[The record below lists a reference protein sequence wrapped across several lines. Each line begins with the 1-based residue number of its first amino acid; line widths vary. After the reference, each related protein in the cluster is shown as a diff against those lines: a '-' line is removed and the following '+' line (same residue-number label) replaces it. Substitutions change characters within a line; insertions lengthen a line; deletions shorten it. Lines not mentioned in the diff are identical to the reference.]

1 MSPYLS
7 EMWPILAMVGA
18 FIVSTFA
25 LKLPVA
31 ISLVVAAVLGAAVGG
46 EGFPLRQ
53 LVEGTLGYLD
63 TLLIIAT
70 AMIFMR
76 MIQATGLL
84 DTIAHH
90 LITAFERRPATL
102 LVLMMLFAMSAGMI
116 TGSSTA
122 AVLTTGAIVA
132 PAFMALGISKNR
144 TGGIIAMA
152 GILGMIAPPVNIPVM
167 IIGGGV
173 DMPYI
178 GFALPLLILTVPLAV
193 FIVLF
198 LGLKS
203 ARAATID
210 RGSLPPSFHA
220 QFGWRLYLPLVLLIV
235 LIVLERSWPQGMP
248 SLGMPLVFT
257 ICAVVAPFT
266 GRKMRPLI
274 VAREAVAAAL
284 PVMAILAGVGMFLQI
299 MALTGGRGFVVSML
313 VGLPVAWLYVSIGVS
328 MPLFGAVSAYGSAS
342 ILGVPF
348 VLALLGRNEIL
359 VASALSLVAAM
370 GDLMPPTALAGLFA
384 AKVVDQ
390 PNYTK
395 VLRHCL
401 IPALLTIGVSLAFI
415 GTAKFWD
422 RLLFWDRRLVLYGI
436 LIGCAAAVGL
446 GIYALDLVAAR
457 RRALLEQGGAP

>member
-1 MSPYLS
+1 MSSPLA
-7 EMWPILAMVGA
+7 ELWPILAMIVA
-18 FIVSTFA
+18 FAAMTFA
-25 LKLPVA
+25 FKLPVSV
-31 ISLVVAAVLGAAVGG
+31 SLVGAAVLGALVGG
-46 EGFPLRQ
+46 QGVPLRH

-76 MIQATGLL
+76 MIQASGLL

-90 LITAFERRPATL
+90 LITGFQNRPATL

-132 PAFMALGISKNR
+132 PAFMALGIPKNR
-144 TGGIIAMA
+144 TGAIIAMA

-178 GFALPLLILTVPLAV
+178 GFSLPLLLLTLPLAIV
-193 FIVLF
+193 IVLL

-203 ARAATID
+203 VRTTAVD
-210 RGSLPPSFHA
+210 RSLLPPTYHREY
-220 QFGWRLYLPLVLLIV
+220 GWKLYAPLILLVV
-235 LIVLERSWPQGMP
+235 LIVLERALPRVVP
-248 SLGMPLVFT
+248 SFGMPLVFS
-257 ICAVVAPFT
+257 ICALVAPFT
-266 GRKMRPLI
+266 GKRMRPLS
-274 VAREAVAAAL
+274 VARDAVHAAL
-284 PVMAILAGVGMFLQI
+284 PVMGILAGVGMFLQI
-299 MALTGGRGFVVSML
+299 MALTGGRGFIVSLL
-313 VGLPVAWLYVSIGVS
+313 VGLPVGLLYLSIATS

-348 VLALLGRNEIL
+348 VLALLGHNEII

-384 AKVVDQ
+384 AKVVNQ
-390 PNYTK
+390 PNYVG
-395 VLRHCL
+395 VLKQCL
-401 IPALLTIGVSLAFI
+401 IPAVLAVAASLGYIA
-415 GTAKFWD
+415 TAGFWD
-422 RLLFWDRRLVLYGI
+422 RVLFSNHRATLYGI
-436 LIGCAAAVGL
+436 LFGVVCLIAIAILGL
-446 GIYALDLVAAR
+446 DRWVIR
-457 RRALLEQGGAP
+457 RRLASEGASL

>member
-1 MSPYLS
+1 MNSPFV
-7 EMWPILAMVGA
+7 EMWPILAMV
-18 FIVSTFA
+18 ITFA
-25 LKLPVA
+25 VMTFAFKLPVS
-31 ISLVVAAVLGAAVGG
+31 ISLVGAAIVGALIGG
-46 EGFPLRQ
+46 EGIPLRH

-70 AMIFMR
+70 AMVFMR
-76 MIQATGLL
+76 MIEASGLL

-90 LITAFERRPATL
+90 LITGFESRPASL

-132 PAFMALGISKNR
+132 PAFIALGIPKNK
-144 TGGIIAMA
+144 TGAIIAMA

-178 GFALPLLILTVPLAV
+178 GFALPLLMLTVPLAV
-193 FIVLF
+193 VIVLF

-203 ARAATID
+203 VRATTID
-210 RGSLPPSFHA
+210 RALLPASHHHA
-220 QFGWRLYLPLVLLIV
+220 YGWKLYAPLVLLLV
-235 LIVLERSWPQGMP
+235 LIVIERVFPRAVP
-248 SLGMPLVFT
+248 SFGMPLVFA
-257 ICAVVAPFT
+257 ICALVTPFT
-266 GRKMRPLI
+266 GRKMNPFI
-274 VAREAVAAAL
+274 VARDAVRAAL
-284 PVMAILAGVGMFLQI
+284 PVMGILAGVGMFLQI
-299 MALTGGRGFVVSML
+299 MALTGGRGFVVSL
-313 VGLPVAWLYVSIGVS
+313 LIGLPLALLYLSIAVS

-348 VLALLGRNEIL
+348 VLALLGTNEII

-390 PNYTK
+390 PNYTR
-395 VLRHCL
+395 VLKHCL
-401 IPALLTIGVSLAFI
+401 IPAGLTVGISLAFI
-415 GTAKFWD
+415 ATAGFWEQFVFWD
-422 RLLFWDRRLVLYGI
+422 NRIAVYGI
-436 LIGCAAAVGL
+436 LL
-446 GIYALDLVAAR
+446 GVVALVVVLILALDRWVIR
-457 RRALLEQGGAP
+457 HRGTLEGAPL

>member
-1 MSPYLS
+1 MSLPLA
-7 EMWPILAMVGA
+7 EMWPILSMVVA
-18 FIVSTFA
+18 FAVMTFA
-25 LKLPVA
+25 LKLPVSV
-31 ISLVVAAVLGAAVGG
+31 SLLGAAILGALVGG
-46 EGFPLRQ
+46 QGVPLRH

-76 MIQATGLL
+76 MIQASGLL

-90 LITAFERRPATL
+90 LITGFERRPASL

-132 PAFMALGISKNR
+132 PAFMALGISRNR
-144 TGGIIAMA
+144 TGAIIAMA

-178 GFALPLLILTVPLAV
+178 GFALPLLVLTVPLAV
-193 FIVLF
+193 ILVLL

-203 ARAATID
+203 TRATSID
-210 RGSLPPSFHA
+210 RSLLPPSYHR
-220 QFGWRLYLPLVLLIV
+220 QYGWRLYIPLVLLIA
-235 LIVLERSWPQGMP
+235 LIVLERALPRVVP
-248 SLGMPLVFT
+248 SFGMPLVFT
-257 ICAVVAPFT
+257 ICALSVPFT
-266 GRKMRPLI
+266 GRRMNPFMVTRD
-274 VAREAVAAAL
+274 AVRAAL
-284 PVMAILAGVGMFLQI
+284 PVMGILAGVGMFLQI
-299 MALTGGRGFVVSML
+299 MALTGGRGFVVSLL
-313 VGLPVAWLYVSIGVS
+313 VGLPLGLLYVSIAVS

-348 VLALLGRNEIL
+348 VLALLGTNEII

-384 AKVVDQ
+384 AKVVEQ
-390 PNYTK
+390 PNYVR

-401 IPALLTIGVSLAFI
+401 VPAALTVGVSLAYI
-415 GTAKFWD
+415 ATARFWD
-422 RLLFWDRRLVLYGI
+422 RFLFWDNRLVLYGI
-436 LIGCAAAVGL
+436 LLGVVSVLAVGVL
-446 GIYALDLVAAR
+446 LLDRWVLRHR
-457 RRALLEQGGAP
+457 RVSEGMAP

>member
-1 MSPYLS
+1 MSFPFA
-7 EMWPILAMVGA
+7 EMWPILSMVVAFAAM
-18 FIVSTFA
+18 TFV
-25 LKLPVA
+25 LKLPVSV
-31 ISLVVAAVLGAAVGG
+31 SLVGAAILGALVGG
-46 EGFPLRQ
+46 EGVPLRH

-90 LITAFERRPATL
+90 LITRFERRPASL
-102 LVLMMLFAMSAGMI
+102 LVLMMLFGMSAGMI

-132 PAFMALGISKNR
+132 PAFMALGISRNR
-144 TGGIIAMA
+144 TGAIIAMA

-178 GFALPLLILTVPLAV
+178 GFALPLLVLTIPLAV
-193 FIVLF
+193 VLVLL

-203 ARAATID
+203 TRATSID
-210 RGSLPPSFHA
+210 RSLLPPSYHR
-220 QFGWRLYLPLVLLIV
+220 QYGWRLYVPLALLVV
-235 LIVLERSWPQGMP
+235 LIVLERALPRVVP
-248 SLGMPLVFT
+248 SFGMPLVFT
-257 ICAVVAPFT
+257 ICALVAPFT
-266 GRKMRPLI
+266 GRRVNPLV
-274 VAREAVAAAL
+274 VARDAVRAAL
-284 PVMAILAGVGMFLQI
+284 PVMGILAGVGMFLQI
-299 MALTGGRGFVVSML
+299 MALTGGRGFIVSLL
-313 VGLPVAWLYVSIGVS
+313 VGLPLGLLYVSIAIS

-348 VLALLGRNEIL
+348 VLALLGTNEII

-384 AKVVDQ
+384 AKVVEQ
-390 PNYTK
+390 PNYVR

-401 IPALLTIGVSLAFI
+401 VPAALTVGVSLAYI
-415 GTAKFWD
+415 ATARFWD
-422 RLLFWDRRLVLYGI
+422 RFLFWDNRLALYGT
-436 LIGCAAAVGL
+436 LLAVIGV
-446 GIYALDLVAAR
+446 LVAGVLLLDR
-457 RRALLEQGGAP
+457 WVLRHRAASEGVAP

>member
-1 MSPYLS
+1 VSSPLS
-7 EMWPILAMVGA
+7 EMWPLLSMVVAFAAM
-18 FIVSTFA
+18 TFA
-25 LKLPVA
+25 FKLPVS
-31 ISLVVAAVLGAAVGG
+31 ISLVGAAILGAIVGG
-46 EGFPLRQ
+46 EGVPLRH

-70 AMIFMR
+70 AMIYMR
-76 MIQATGLL
+76 MIQASGLL

-90 LITAFERRPATL
+90 LIVGFERRPASL

-144 TGGIIAMA
+144 TGAIVAMA

-178 GFALPLLILTVPLAV
+178 GFALPLLVLTIPLAV
-193 FIVLF
+193 VIVLA

-203 ARAATID
+203 VRATTID
-210 RGSLPPSFHA
+210 RSLLPPTHHR
-220 QFGWRLYLPLVLLIV
+220 QYGWKLYIPLVALAV
-235 LIVLERSWPQGMP
+235 LIVLERALPRVVP
-248 SLGMPLVFT
+248 AFGMPLVFT
-257 ICAVVAPFT
+257 VCALIAPLT
-266 GRKMRPLI
+266 GRRMNPLA
-274 VAREAVAAAL
+274 VARDAVRAAL
-284 PVMAILAGVGMFLQI
+284 PVMGILAGVGMFLQI
-299 MALTGGRGFVVSML
+299 MALTGGRGFIVSLL
-313 VGLPVAWLYVSIGVS
+313 VGLPLGLLYVSIAVS

-348 VLALLGRNEIL
+348 VLALLGTNEII

-384 AKVVDQ
+384 AKVVAQ
-390 PNYTK
+390 PNYVR
-395 VLRHCL
+395 VLKHCL
-401 IPALLTIGVSLAFI
+401 IPAGLVVGISLAYI
-415 GTAKFWD
+415 ATARFWD
-422 RLLFWDRRLVLYGI
+422 RVLFWENRLALYGI
-436 LIGCAAAVGL
+436 LLGAVAAL
-446 GIYALDLVAAR
+446 GIALQLVDRWVIR
-457 RRALLEQGGAP
+457 RRVTTEGAKA

>member
-1 MSPYLS
+1 MSSPFA
-7 EMWPILAMVGA
+7 EMIPLLAMVGA
-18 FIVSTFA
+18 FAAMTFA
-25 LKLPVA
+25 FKLPVS
-31 ISLVVAAVLGAAVGG
+31 ISLVGAAILGALVAGQGV
-46 EGFPLRQ
+46 PLRH

-76 MIQATGLL
+76 TIQASGLL

-90 LITAFERRPATL
+90 LITAFERRPASL

-132 PAFMALGISKNR
+132 PAFMALGIPKNK
-144 TGGIIAMA
+144 TGAIIAMA

-178 GFALPLLILTVPLAV
+178 GFGLPLLILTLPLAV
-193 FIVLF
+193 AIVLF

-203 ARAATID
+203 VRATSID
-210 RGSLPPSFHA
+210 RSLLPLSYHR
-220 QFGWRLYLPLVLLIV
+220 QYGWKLYLPLVMLIV
-235 LIVLERSWPQGMP
+235 LIVLERAFPRIVP
-248 SLGMPLVFT
+248 SFGMPLVFM
-257 ICAVVAPFT
+257 ISALVAPWT
-266 GRKMRPLI
+266 GRKMNPWT
-274 VAREAVAAAL
+274 VARDAVQAAL

-299 MALTGGRGFVVSML
+299 MALTGGRGFIVSL
-313 VGLPVAWLYVSIGVS
+313 LIGLPLGLLYLSIAVS

-348 VLALLGRNEIL
+348 VLALLGTNEII
-359 VASALSLVAAM
+359 VASALSLIAAM

-384 AKVVDQ
+384 AKVVEQ
-390 PNYTK
+390 PNYTQ
-395 VLRHCL
+395 VLSHCL
-401 IPALLTIGVSLAFI
+401 IPAGITVGVSLGYMA
-415 GTAKFWD
+415 TAGFWD
-422 RLLFWDRRLVLYGI
+422 RFLFWDNRLALYGI
-436 LIGCAAAVGL
+436 LLGSIGLVCMSILMLDHWVLRHRRESVGAQL
-446 GIYALDLVAAR
+446 
-457 RRALLEQGGAP
+457 